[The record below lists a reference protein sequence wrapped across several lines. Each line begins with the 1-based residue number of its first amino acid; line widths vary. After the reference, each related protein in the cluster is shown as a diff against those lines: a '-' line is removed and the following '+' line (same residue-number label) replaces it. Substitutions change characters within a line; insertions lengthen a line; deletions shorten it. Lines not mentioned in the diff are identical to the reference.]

1 MKIKLKEVLQS
12 PTLTRRLGDF
22 ICNFVAVVLGI
33 VITFVGSDMIA
44 SHNKSKEMKQALQLI
59 KSELLLNQEVIKE
72 MMDIELFNK
81 NGAIFMLQ
89 YKDNID
95 KAPLDSV
102 NLYGY
107 FPYRSRDFLP
117 TTDALEMFRGSS
129 LMQSMKNKELVV
141 QIIQAYAIIKNSHLF
156 YEGYSE
162 TKNNNMDK
170 LTSLKEFRDFSNQ
183 NKTLIEN
190 WKFIFSLPEGLGAIR
205 QVSYIHDDPN
215 ITYGNYLEIIDKT
228 IADIDKECN

>member
-1 MKIKLKEVLQS
+1 MKKKLKEVLQS
-12 PTLTRRLGDF
+12 PTFTRRLGDF

-44 SHNKSKEMKQALQLI
+44 SHNKNKEMKQALQLI
-59 KSELLLNQEVIKE
+59 KSELLLNQEVINE
-72 MMDIELFNK
+72 MLDVEVLNK

-95 KAPLDSV
+95 KIPEDSL
-102 NLYGY
+102 NYYSY
-107 FPYRSRDFLP
+107 FPYQTRDFLP

-156 YEGYSE
+156 YEGYSK
-162 TKNNNMDK
+162 TKDNNMDK
-170 LTSLKEFRDFSNQ
+170 LTSLKEFREFTNQ
-183 NKTLIEN
+183 NKTLREN

-205 QVSYIHDDPN
+205 QISFIHDDPN
-215 ITYGNYLEIIDKT
+215 ITYRNYLNIIDKT
-228 IADIDKECN
+228 IADIDRECN

>member
-1 MKIKLKEVLQS
+1 MKKKLKEVFQS
-12 PTLTRRLGDF
+12 PTFTRRLGDF

-33 VITFVGSDMIA
+33 VITFVGSDMID
-44 SHNKSKEMKQALQLI
+44 SHNKNKEMKQALQLI
-59 KSELLLNQEVIKE
+59 KSELLLNQEVINE
-72 MMDIELFNK
+72 MLDVEVLNK

-95 KAPLDSV
+95 KIPEDSL
-102 NLYGY
+102 NYYGY
-107 FPYRSRDFLP
+107 FPYQTRDFLP

-156 YEGYSE
+156 YEGYSK
-162 TKNNNMDK
+162 TKDNNMDK
-170 LTSLKEFRDFSNQ
+170 LTSLKDFREFTNQ
-183 NKTLIEN
+183 NKTLREN
-190 WKFIFSLPEGLGAIR
+190 WEFIFSLPEGLGAIR
-205 QVSYIHDDPN
+205 QISFIHDDPN
-215 ITYGNYLEIIDKT
+215 ITYRNYLNIIDKT